1 MIDIRRYVKTHGELN
16 FKPPM
21 LTVIE
26 SSGSPTWK
34 GLVSPHLQGYL
45 HVTWQFLTLET
56 WNSLEKAHTDGA
68 VNRRPIRS
76 PDAKRWIIVEGKF
89 GSAIVKQPV

>member
-26 SSGSPTWK
+26 SSDSPTWK

-45 HVTWQFLTLET
+45 HVT
-56 WNSLEKAHTDGA
+56 
-68 VNRRPIRS
+68 
-76 PDAKRWIIVEGKF
+76 
-89 GSAIVKQPV
+89 